1 MKLASFFRKGFG
13 LHVLLLIVAAAELAA
28 AGWSYR
34 DDAEVDRLLETGS
47 SREKAYALHVLAN
60 RGRPRFQKQQVQATL
75 MHDDPLVREL
85 MMTSNMMRYRKEP
98 IRRRAMSRWQN
109 QAARTRGAFLLDFRI
124 GNFTSMTLNDLRLFL
139 EAGPAE

>member
-1 MKLASFFRKGFG
+1 M
-13 LHVLLLIVAAAELAA
+13 HVMLLIVGGGGLGG
-28 AGWSYR
+28 AGGSER
-34 DDAEVDRLLETGS
+34 DGAEVDRLLETGA

-60 RGRPRFQKQQVQATL
+60 RGRPRFQKQQVQAML

-139 EAGPAE
+139 EAGPADE